1 MYICGGGEVKK
12 RTNFFRTPPLLLSVV
27 GKTSLRGVDGL
38 RNHDCSF
45 NNLKV
50 KYQSRKT
57 ELWIKRLFTIVFV
70 SIKSFVFVFRFVF
83 VCDLI

>member
-1 MYICGGGEVKK
+1 MVRDGPAHFLDITICIKCISVGGEEVKK
-12 RTNFFRTPPLLLSVV
+12 RTNFFGTPPLLLSVV

-57 ELWIKRLFTIVFV
+57 ELWIKRLLTQIQ
-70 SIKSFVFVFRFVF
+70 
-83 VCDLI
+83 